1 MRREQLEEWRYGIS
15 RSGFDTTSLLLVGEA
30 VRTGYRLLYTPGE
43 GYTTNECDESLSRML
58 HSGCIED
65 HYIKGLY
72 RKKER

>member
-43 GYTTNECDESLSRML
+43 GYTTNECDES
-58 HSGCIED
+58 
-65 HYIKGLY
+65 
-72 RKKER
+72 